1 MWVIEAFLTRG
12 IMIAHEVS
20 RVLAS
25 SLADRPEHFCW
36 AKKIATH
43 PTSHYEALAGET
55 HASLR
60 QRKQTRGSSAWPRK
74 TQHIARAA
82 CHRKAGYLARKLIGL
97 WELDL
102 VPSEIAV
109 VAFPQYCNLD
119 GKNAVVFHDA
129 VNAEKDNLTQIAL
142 ETRDVKLK
150 ASLEKA
156 DAVLISCLDYLAW
169 IMKSEL
175 SDQEVIN
182 QMSP

>member
-1 MWVIEAFLTRG
+1 VNEVFLMRG
-12 IMIAHEVS
+12 TAIAQEVS
-20 RVLAS
+20 RVFAS
-25 SLADRPEHFCW
+25 SLAERPEHFCW

-43 PTSHYEALAGET
+43 PTSHYEKLASEP
-55 HASLR
+55 HASLH
-60 QRKQTRGSSAWPRK
+60 QRKKTRGLSAWPRN

-109 VAFPQYCNLD
+109 AAFPQFCDSD
-119 GKNAVVFHDA
+119 GKNASAFHEA
-129 VNAEKDNLTQIAL
+129 VNAAKADLTQIAL

-150 ASLEKA
+150 VSLEKA

-169 IMKSEL
+169 IMKSQL
-175 SDQEVIN
+175 SGEGVIN